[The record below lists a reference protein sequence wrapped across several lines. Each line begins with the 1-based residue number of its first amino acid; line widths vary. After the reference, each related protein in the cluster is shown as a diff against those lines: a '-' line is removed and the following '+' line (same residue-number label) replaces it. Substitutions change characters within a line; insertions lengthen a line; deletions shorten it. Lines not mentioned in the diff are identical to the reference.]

1 MPSTTHCELVLPDEI
16 QPLLNGK
23 TVFCSFSGGADSLA
37 LLLFLKEWSRRISF
51 SLQAVHFEHGF
62 RGADSLADAA
72 FCRDIC
78 RRENIPFQ
86 LFHIDVPAHRLKGEG
101 DEEAARRLR
110 LDYWRKIVHN
120 PGSSLI
126 ALGHHADDRIENV
139 LLRLFR
145 GSNASGLS
153 SMRAVQKLD
162 RLTLIRP
169 FIESTRAEI
178 EIWLMDRG
186 EKCWCHDS
194 TNASD
199 RYRRN
204 FLRLD
209 LIPAI
214 KQRFPFAPD
223 GILQSIHT
231 LEADAVCLEELAQK
245 EFGRIKTAFSVSE
258 LAAIPPALR
267 ARMLRLFLQQ
277 ELGLASF
284 VPDSRLL
291 QRFEKLVER
300 PRNSA
305 RIPIHG
311 LPGHH
316 LVLMHGIFELQTVG
330 SGPDGPVSWDPL
342 ENPVCEWNGEITFRA
357 EILPPDHI
365 LYSRDKS
372 SACFDLEAFRGHL
385 PLSIGS
391 WEPGDKIIPFGKNDP
406 VRLKKLFAD
415 EGIGTSERADY
426 PVLRSSDGMILWAAF
441 LRNSNTAVVTPETK
455 QVLRLTAARQPRYRQ
470 Q

>member
-1 MPSTTHCELVLPDEI
+1 MPSTTHCEIVLPDEI
-16 QPLLNGK
+16 KPLLNGK

-86 LFHIDVPAHRLKGEG
+86 LFHIDVPVHRLKGEG

-153 SMRAVQKLD
+153 SMRAVQKLG
-162 RLTLIRP
+162 RLTMIRP
-169 FIESTRAEI
+169 FIRSTRSEI
-178 EIWLMDRG
+178 ENWLTDRG

-194 TNASD
+194 TNASS

-204 FLRLD
+204 FLRLE
-209 LIPAI
+209 LIPSI
-214 KQRFPFAPD
+214 RQRFPFAPD
-223 GILQSIHT
+223 GILQSVHT

-245 EFGRIKTAFSVSE
+245 EFDRIKNSFAASE
-258 LAAIPPALR
+258 LAAIPSALR

-277 ELGLASF
+277 ELGLPSF

-291 QRFEKLVER
+291 ERFGKLVER

-305 RIPIHG
+305 RIPI
-311 LPGHH
+311 PGQPEKK
-316 LVLMHGIFELQTVG
+316 LILRHGIFAVQTEGAG
-330 SGPDGPVSWDPL
+330 SPEPVSWNPL
-342 ENPVCEWNGEITFRA
+342 DNPCCEWNGEVMFHA
-357 EILPPDHI
+357 EILTPDSV

-372 SACFDLEAFRGHL
+372 SAFFDPEGIRDHL
-385 PLSIGS
+385 PLSIGL
-391 WEPGDKIIPFGKNDP
+391 WRPGDKMIPFGKTAP

-415 EGIGTSERADY
+415 EGIGTSERAAY
-426 PVLRSSDGMILWAAF
+426 PILRSSNGTILWAAF
-441 LRNSNTAVVTPETK
+441 LRNGNTAVITPETK
-455 QVLRLTAARQPRYRQ
+455 QILRLTAVRKHQYGPQ
-470 Q
+470 

>member
-16 QPLLNGK
+16 NPLLNGK

-78 RRENIPFQ
+78 RREKIPFQ
-86 LFHIDVPAHRLKGEG
+86 LFRINVPAHRLKGEG

-110 LDYWRKIVHN
+110 LDYWRKIIHN

-145 GSNASGLS
+145 GSNSTGLS
-153 SMRAVQKLD
+153 SMRAVQKLG
-162 RLTLIRP
+162 RMTLIRP
-169 FIESTRAEI
+169 FIETTRAEI
-178 EIWLMDRG
+178 EHWLADRG

-194 TNASD
+194 TNASA

-204 FLRLD
+204 FLRLE
-209 LIPAI
+209 LIPSI

-223 GILQSIHT
+223 GILQSVHT

-245 EFGRIKTAFSVSE
+245 EFGRIKNSFSVSE
-258 LAAIPPALR
+258 LAAIHPALR

-277 ELGLASF
+277 ELGLPSF

-311 LPGHH
+311 QPGHH
-316 LVLMHGIFELQTVG
+316 LVLMHGVFELQTAG
-330 SGPDGPVSWDPL
+330 SGPDEPVFWDPL
-342 ENPVCEWNGEITFRA
+342 EIPGCEWNGEITFHA
-357 EILPPDHI
+357 EILIPDNV

-372 SACFDLEAFRGHL
+372 SACFDLEKIREHL

-391 WEPGDKIIPFGKNDP
+391 WKPGDKMIPFGKNDP
-406 VRLKKLFAD
+406 VLLKKLFAD
-415 EGIGTSERADY
+415 ESIGTFERTAY
-426 PVLRSSDGMILWAAF
+426 PIFRSSGGTILWAVF
-441 LRNSNTAVVTPETK
+441 LRNGNTAVVTPETK
-455 QVLRLTAARQPRYRQ
+455 QVLRLTAVRKNRYRPQ
-470 Q
+470 

>member
-16 QPLLNGK
+16 EPLLNGK

-37 LLLFLKEWSRRISF
+37 LLFFLKEWSRRISF

-62 RGADSLADAA
+62 RGADSLADAS

-78 RRENIPFQ
+78 RRETIPFQ
-86 LFHIDVPAHRLKGEG
+86 MFQINVPAHRLKGEG

-145 GSNASGLS
+145 GSNSTGLS
-153 SMRAVQKLD
+153 SMRAVQKLG

-169 FIESTRAEI
+169 FIGTPRKQIEQWLAE
-178 EIWLMDRG
+178 RG

-204 FLRLD
+204 FLRLE

-214 KQRFPFAPD
+214 RQRFPFAPD
-223 GILQSIHT
+223 GILQSVHT

-245 EFGRIKTAFSVSE
+245 EFGRIKNSFAVSE

-277 ELGLASF
+277 ELGIPAF

-305 RIPIHG
+305 RIPIRG
-311 LPGHH
+311 LSGHY
-316 LVLMHGIFELQTVG
+316 LVLIHGAFMLRTAEPGPSEPIFWEP
-330 SGPDGPVSWDPL
+330 PD
-342 ENPVCEWNGEITFRA
+342 NPCCEWNGEITFHA
-357 EILPPDHI
+357 EILTPDNI

-372 SACFDLEAFRGHL
+372 SACFDLEVIREHL

-391 WEPGDKIIPFGKNDP
+391 WKPGDKMIPFGKKEP

-415 EGIGTSERADY
+415 EGIGSSERADY
-426 PVLRSSDGMILWAAF
+426 PILRSCDGTILWAAF
-441 LRNSNTAVVTPETK
+441 LRNGNAAVVTPET
-455 QVLRLTAARQPRYRQ
+455 QQILRLTAVRQPRYRP
-470 Q
+470 